1 MFKTIKR
8 IIIWTGN
15 YKKSLY
21 IGFVYSFLVTIF
33 SAMPIMATGY
43 TLDLVL
49 KDMRGEIT
57 LEKNLAFTMLI
68 FIILTVLLRFYFS
81 YLRAKSQESVGYE
94 IAAKQRIQIGEVLK
108 RVSLGYFNK
117 NNTGDVSATL
127 TSELSV
133 LELQGMK
140 MIDKVVNGYINIIA
154 TILCL
159 AFFNI
164 EIALISL
171 AGAILSFIFV
181 NGISRKCNENAPILG
196 KAQIDMT
203 SDTIEYIRGMHIVK
217 AFKQDGVAIDKIKK
231 SYSDSK
237 DINIKIEKNF
247 VPYNCLHLLSLR
259 LASVLIVLIS
269 GGLVLDGK
277 MDLPIMLMLGVFS
290 FTIFSSVEGIN
301 DAAHL
306 LRLIDN
312 TLNKLEEMKT
322 TEFIDKDGK
331 DISLTSYN
339 IKFDHVRFA
348 YDNKDIIND
357 VSFNIPQN
365 TTTAIIGPSGSGKT
379 TLCSLLARF
388 YDVNSGKISIGGVD
402 IRKLTCDSL
411 LSNMSMVFQN
421 VYLFHDTIK
430 NNIRF
435 GNPSAT
441 DAEIKEAAKKACCHD
456 FIMDLPNGYDTMIG
470 EGGSSLSGGEK
481 QRISIARAILKD
493 APIVILDE
501 ATASVDPENE
511 HYIQE
516 AISSLTHGKTIIII
530 AHRLATIQN
539 ADQILV
545 VDNGNIAQKG
555 THEQLYKQ
563 EGIYR
568 RFLTIRERA
577 ESWSI

>member
-94 IAAKQRIQIGEVLK
+94 IAAKQRIKIGEVLK

-181 NGISRKCNENAPILG
+181 NGISRKCKENAPILE

-237 DINIKIEKNF
+237 GINIKVEKNF

-269 GGLVLDGK
+269 GRLVLDGK
-277 MDLPIMLMLGVFS
+277 MDLPIMLMIGVFS
-290 FTIFSSVEGIN
+290 FTIFSNVEGVN

-312 TLNKLEEMKT
+312 TLNKLEKMKNAD
-322 TEFIDKDGK
+322 FIDKDGK
-331 DISLTSYN
+331 DIALTSYN
-339 IKFDHVRFA
+339 IRFDHVRFA

-456 FIMDLPNGYDTMIG
+456 FIMDLSNGYDTMIG